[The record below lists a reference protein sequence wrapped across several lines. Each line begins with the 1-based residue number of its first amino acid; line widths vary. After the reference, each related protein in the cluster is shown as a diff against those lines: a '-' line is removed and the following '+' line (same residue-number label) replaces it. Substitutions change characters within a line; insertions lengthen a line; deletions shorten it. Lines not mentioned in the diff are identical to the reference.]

1 MRLER
6 ERKRET
12 DEGEIRVKL
21 FLPITAHAIGK
32 IRWERPHVVFA
43 HTYDVYVLSSRI
55 YLFAYDSSK
64 LCTIRNS
71 FRTQHRV
78 CRRYSVEI

>member
-6 ERKRET
+6 ERET
-12 DEGEIRVKL
+12 MAKFEL
-21 FLPITAHAIGK
+21 NSFLPTTAHAVGK